1 MYYKSCSVCGKE
13 FETKDNRRTCC
24 SVLCRREKQI
34 KACVGWKLWRSPYG
48 EVSQKLNRNGYF
60 YVKDSKYPFV
70 VSAHAG
76 LRRANWVWWKV
87 TGEDT
92 SGFHVHHKDLV
103 KTNDA
108 FSNLEKL
115 TPSQHGSDSGKYT
128 PEVRKKMSDIRRLY
142 KGAKRC
148 AVCNS
153 PYLAGATTG
162 RYCSEVC
169 RNAAKNAARRKGSYD
184 RECPVCHTSFNTHQ
198 KQTYCSKDCKYQA
211 DNAKRNEK
219 RRKEVGFKLITSHC
233 EVCGLPYEHNIN
245 RPKKTCSKRCAFRA
259 WYIKQK

>member
-1 MYYKSCSVCGKE
+1 MYYTNCKVCGKE
-13 FETKDNRRTCC
+13 FLAHRVTARFCC
-24 SVLCRREKQI
+24 TSCRAKGDAKEK
-34 KACVGWKLWRSPYG
+34 KGYTLWDSPYG
-48 EVSQKLNRNGYF
+48 RVWQKLSRSGYF
-60 YVKDSKYPFV
+60 YLKDPKYPFEIK
-70 VSAHAG
+70 SHAG
-76 LRRANWVWWKV
+76 IRRANWVWWKV

-115 TPSQHGSDSGKYT
+115 TPSQHGSDPGKYT
-128 PEVRKKMSDIRRLY
+128 SEVRKKMSDIRKLY

-162 RYCSEVC
+162 LYCSEAC
-169 RNAAKNAARRKGSYD
+169 RNAAKNAARRKGIYN
-184 RECPVCHTSFNTHQ
+184 RECPVCHKAFNTNL
-198 KQTYCSKDCKYQA
+198 KQTYCSKGCKYQA

-219 RRKEVGFKLITSHC
+219 RQKEVGFKLITSHC
-233 EVCGLPYEHNIN
+233 DVCGQPYEHNIN
-245 RPKKTCSKRCAFRA
+245 RPKKTCSKRCAFKA